1 MKDEDLSHT
10 EYLEVL
16 PDPVSLIESM
26 RSVGYTVEAAVA
38 DIVDNSISAQAKNIE
53 IQYDASELPYVAILD
68 DGMGM
73 SPVEITDAMR
83 HGSNPQNSR
92 EPKDLGRFGL
102 GLKTASLSQC
112 RKLVVVSKKDHIT
125 SARSWDLDF
134 VALTQK
140 WAVVIPSSVD
150 LAKLPLFKTLDKMPS
165 GTLVIWQELDKLIA
179 GSALPQA
186 EMTLKFQALESHLS
200 LVFHRFTQKEG
211 ATDPILI
218 KLNSR
223 PISKRD
229 PFLKSHT
236 YGQPLEGQSIRHE
249 RGTVTITPYT
259 LPPIAHLTPEEI
271 ATAGGLDGLKNSQG
285 YYIYRA
291 RRLVIWGTWFRLVP
305 REEFYK
311 LSRIQVDIPNSFDDL
326 WSLDIKKSTAFPPD
340 LIRNRLKE
348 ITPHFANR
356 SKETVTYKGKKSS
369 INKSKPVWVR
379 FEPKNNSF
387 QYLLNRNHPV
397 LIAAT
402 GNLEPAALK
411 MLAMYLQMVE
421 KSIPIDAIYADMCS
435 DHSDRYEAT
444 LEECRDITKLLL
456 EIPSLNITSVLAME
470 PLSLYPQ
477 YHKQLN
483 LEFKK

>member
-1 MKDEDLSHT
+1 
-10 EYLEVL
+10 
-16 PDPVSLIESM
+16 
-26 RSVGYTVEAAVA
+26 
-38 DIVDNSISAQAKNIE
+38 
-53 IQYDASELPYVAILD
+53 
-68 DGMGM
+68 
-73 SPVEITDAMR
+73 
-83 HGSNPQNSR
+83 
-92 EPKDLGRFGL
+92 
-102 GLKTASLSQC
+102 
-112 RKLVVVSKKDHIT
+112 
-125 SARSWDLDF
+125 
-134 VALTQK
+134 
-140 WAVVIPSSVD
+140 
-150 LAKLPLFKTLDKMPS
+150 
-165 GTLVIWQELDKLIA
+165 
-179 GSALPQA
+179 
-186 EMTLKFQALESHLS
+186 MTLKFQALESHLS

-211 ATDPILI
+211 GSDPILI

-223 PISKRD
+223 LIPKRD

-259 LPPIAHLTPEEI
+259 LPPISHLTPEEI

-348 ITPHFANR
+348 ITPHFAIR
-356 SKETVTYKGKKSS
+356 SKETVTYRGKKSS

-379 FEPKNNSF
+379 FEPQNNSF
-387 QYLLNRNHPV
+387 QYLLNRDHPV
-397 LIAAT
+397 FVAAT
-402 GNLEPAALK
+402 GNLEPAAQK
-411 MLAMYLQMVE
+411 ILAMYLQMVE

-435 DHSDRYEAT
+435 DHSERHEAT

-470 PLSLYPQ
+470 PLCLYPQ